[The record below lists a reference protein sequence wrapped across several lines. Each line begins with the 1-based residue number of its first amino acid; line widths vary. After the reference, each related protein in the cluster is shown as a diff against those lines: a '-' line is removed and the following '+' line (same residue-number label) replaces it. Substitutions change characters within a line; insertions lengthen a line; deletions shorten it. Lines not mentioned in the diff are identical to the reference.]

1 MVVPCRAASLSGTPY
16 HASRAAAFVRVQ
28 GMAPEES
35 FFSLLSM
42 EDSNMGGE
50 DDNLEMQYIL
60 AKETV
65 LQGRF
70 GVHLA
75 S

>member
-1 MVVPCRAASLSGTPY
+1 
-16 HASRAAAFVRVQ
+16 
-28 GMAPEES
+28 MAPEES